1 MLENTAYTLSATMFE
16 LLAHSRDLQKVKN
29 ELATVILD
37 KNRVSSYSEVENL
50 SYFNACIQEILR
62 LHSDVLSRMPRVSFE
77 VNIVYNDKRHGTT
90 YVISPGTFTSMST
103 YITHINSDVF
113 ENLYEYRS
121 QRWIDNLKLSR
132 FFIAFSRESRNCV
145 E

>member
-1 MLENTAYTLSATMFE
+1 MLENTAYTLSATMFK

-29 ELATVILD
+29 ELAIIILD

-50 SYFNACIQEILR
+50 FYFNVCIQEILR
-62 LHSDVLSRMPRVSFE
+62 LYSDVLSRMSCVSLK
-77 VNIVYNDKRHGTT
+77 VNIMYNDKRRDTT
-90 YVISPGTFTSMST
+90 YVILSDTFTSMST

-113 ENLYEYRS
+113 ENLYKYRS
-121 QRWIDNLKLSR
+121 QRWINNFKLSQ
-132 FFIAFSRESRNCV
+132 FFIAFSRELRNCI